1 MPVVGRLGFV
11 AGEASAVAV
20 GSRPQS
26 PAAGT
31 GAVGVAVAHTAVP
44 IAAHHTAQTAH
55 VTQKQGIQDCNQPRY
70 E

>member
-26 PAAGT
+26 PAAG
-31 GAVGVAVAHTAVP
+31 AVGVAVAHTAVP
-44 IAAHHTAQTAH
+44 TAAHHTAQTAH
-55 VTQKQGIQDCNQPRY
+55 VTQKHPRSQPAKV
-70 E
+70 